1 MVLLID
7 FHVHFSLPLSKRAD
21 SKRDISR
28 KLWGV
33 GWGGGLKYLLAP
45 LLRRAC
51 VLLLNMTTVLFLN
64 TENITKSDRF
74 LNTKNMLLSNTKN
87 ALFLNT
93 ENELLS
99 NTKNVLFWKKK
110 NVLLSN
116 TIYVLLPNT
125 KNMLCHSYYKYEK
138 SIYVLKAKI
147 W

>member
-1 MVLLID
+1 MVWLVD

-21 SKRDISR
+21 SKRAHQQ
-28 KLWGV
+28 KTLG
-33 GWGGGLKYLLAP
+33 GWVSGGLKSLLAP

-51 VLLLNMTTVLFLN
+51 VLHLNMTTVLFLN
-64 TENITKSDRF
+64 TENITKSDPF

-93 ENELLS
+93 KMVLLS
-99 NTKNVLFWKKK
+99 NTKDILFWKK

-116 TIYVLLPNT
+116 TIYVLLSNT
-125 KNMLCHSYYKYEK
+125 ENMLCRSYYEYEK
-138 SIYVLKAKI
+138 SIYVLKPKI

>member
-1 MVLLID
+1 MVWLVD

-21 SKRDISR
+21 SKRAHQQR
-28 KLWGV
+28 TLGAGV
-33 GWGGGLKYLLAP
+33 RGGLKSLLAP
-45 LLRRAC
+45 LLRGAC

-64 TENITKSDRF
+64 TEIITKSDPF

-93 ENELLS
+93 ENVLLS
-99 NTKNVLFWKKK
+99 NTKDVLFWKKK

-116 TIYVLLPNT
+116 TIYVLLSNT
-125 KNMLCHSYYKYEK
+125 ENMLCRSYYKYEK
-138 SIYVLKAKI
+138 SIYVLKPKI